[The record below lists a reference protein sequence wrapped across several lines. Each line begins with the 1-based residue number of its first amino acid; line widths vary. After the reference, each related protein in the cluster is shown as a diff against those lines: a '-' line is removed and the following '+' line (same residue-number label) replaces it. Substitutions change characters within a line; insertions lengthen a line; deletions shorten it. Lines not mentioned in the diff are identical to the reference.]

1 MSEDKQKK
9 IQESINEDLDAFNEL
24 KDVAKYLIETKVPV
38 IERAG
43 VLRSQAR
50 QVSRSLSHKEI
61 FSILANARRELQ
73 GIDTGEE
80 PNVELDVPE
89 ESWLWED
96 LIAEGTLNLVVSMPK
111 LGKSSLLGAF
121 LGHLSAENNEYLD
134 KEIKSKKRSIYICG
148 TDQPL
153 ADWIKIL
160 VPVGLAQKTES
171 GKIILREPLK
181 RLWHKGKPL
190 HLTEEEIELLYN
202 YAVADPEAIFVLDA
216 FASLIAGT
224 GLDENHVESVEP
236 VRMLF
241 EALAP
246 TKATIILLHH
256 ASSTNAG
263 ERAVKASRG
272 TKALP
277 AEASQIIQLAWLI
290 PEDKAEQ
297 RIAVTTQGRNSKP
310 VDMVIEQVDRAVWV
324 NHGSSAKIVEKMRLE
339 KVREKLSER
348 QEMVLSFV
356 EKRRKFDGIFT
367 TSNDLILHLNDEF
380 KGDKTKALASL
391 KQLEKKKLIESTT
404 RNFEGKG
411 LVKIFFPPK

>member
-1 MSEDKQKK
+1 MLGDK
-9 IQESINEDLDAFNEL
+9 IQESINDDLKAFNEL
-24 KDVAKYLIETKVPV
+24 KDSAKHLIETKVPV
-38 IERAG
+38 LERVA

-50 QVSRSLSHKEI
+50 QVSISLSHREL
-61 FSILANARRELQ
+61 FSLLATARRELQ
-73 GIDTGEE
+73 GIDQGEE

-96 LIAEGTLNLVVSMPK
+96 LIAEATLNLVVSMPK
-111 LGKSSLLGAF
+111 LGKSAAISAF
-121 LGHLSAENNEYLD
+121 LGQLSAGATEYLD
-134 KEIKSKKRSIYICG
+134 KEIKGKKRSIYICG

-160 VPVGLAQKTES
+160 VPVGLAEKTES
-171 GKIILREPLK
+171 GKIVLREPLK

-190 HLTEEEIELLYN
+190 HLTEEEIELLYS

-216 FASLIAGT
+216 FASLIGGT

-236 VRMLF
+236 IRMLF

-290 PEDKAEQ
+290 PEDKADN
-297 RIAVTTQGRNSKP
+297 RVAVTTQGRNSKP

-324 NHGSSAKIVEKMRLE
+324 NHGSSAKIAEELRLE
-339 KVREKLSER
+339 KVREKLTER
-348 QEMVLSFV
+348 QETVLSFV
-356 EKRRKFDGIFT
+356 EKRRKDDGIFT
-367 TSNDLILHLNDEF
+367 TSTDLILHLNDEF

-391 KQLEKKKLIESTT
+391 NQLEKKKLIQSNK
-404 RNFEGKG
+404 RNFDGKG

>member
-1 MSEDKQKK
+1 M
-9 IQESINEDLDAFNEL
+9 
-24 KDVAKYLIETKVPV
+24 
-38 IERAG
+38 
-43 VLRSQAR
+43 
-50 QVSRSLSHKEI
+50 
-61 FSILANARRELQ
+61 
-73 GIDTGEE
+73 
-80 PNVELDVPE
+80 
-89 ESWLWED
+89 
-96 LIAEGTLNLVVSMPK
+96 
-111 LGKSSLLGAF
+111 
-121 LGHLSAENNEYLD
+121 
-134 KEIKSKKRSIYICG
+134 
-148 TDQPL
+148 

-310 VDMVIEQVDRAVWV
+310 VDMVIELVVRAVWV
-324 NHGSSAKIVEKMRLE
+324 NHGSSAKIVKKMRLE
-339 KVREKLSER
+339 KVREKLS
-348 QEMVLSFV
+348 
-356 EKRRKFDGIFT
+356 
-367 TSNDLILHLNDEF
+367 
-380 KGDKTKALASL
+380 
-391 KQLEKKKLIESTT
+391 
-404 RNFEGKG
+404 
-411 LVKIFFPPK
+411 